1 MNKYLKKDNNINI
14 IKEKFNELFYTDLDH
29 LDVCDQVSYL
39 MVQVLLFHNQ
49 SLNEINNVFSKA
61 IKKGLVKQEK
71 EIENKYQDLKQKLK
85 IIKGKFYE

>member
-1 MNKYLKKDNNINI
+1 MSEYLKKDNNINI

-49 SLNEINNVFSKA
+49 SL
-61 IKKGLVKQEK
+61 
-71 EIENKYQDLKQKLK
+71 
-85 IIKGKFYE
+85 

>member
-1 MNKYLKKDNNINI
+1 MSEYLKKDNNINI